1 MLSLVLAFYL
11 LVVLPAQ
18 QLWKSR
24 HKGEASGKSRRWRY
38 VKSIAAIILP
48 LGALLAYALLS
59 GLSAGSLGLDMPV
72 SLPGQWGL
80 VFAALL
86 LAGLGIGS
94 RMWENRLDDK
104 KRADY
109 LARIRSNETMPRTR
123 AELQIFIL
131 LTLFLGIG
139 WELLYRG
146 FLLLALSPMVGTIGA
161 VILSALAYGL
171 AHGYKNPKQLAG
183 SIISAFAFT
192 IGFVLTGSLWWL
204 MLVHVGLPLF
214 GAISCYRTF
223 NLEAVASEAALM
235 SESRQNV

>member
-1 MLSLVLAFYL
+1 MLSLALAFYL

-18 QLWKSR
+18 RLWKSR
-24 HKGEASGKSRRWRY
+24 HKGEAGGRSRLRRY
-38 VKSIAAIILP
+38 VKSIIAITAP
-48 LGALLAYALLS
+48 LGALLAFAWLS

-80 VFAALL
+80 VFAVLL

-94 RMWENRLDDK
+94 RMWENKLDDK
-104 KRADY
+104 KRAEY

-146 FLLLALSPMVGTIGA
+146 FLLLALSPMAGTIA
-161 VILSALAYGL
+161 VVILFALAYGL
-171 AHGYKNPKQLAG
+171 AHGYQNPKQLAG

-192 IGFVLTGSLWWL
+192 IGFALTGSLWWL

-214 GAISCYRTF
+214 GAISCYRAF
-223 NLEAVASEAALM
+223 NLEVAAGKAALM
-235 SESRQNV
+235 NDSRQNV